1 MSIHVE
7 YMQRVF
13 QFHYDLILLCYKAI
27 IAFMASRF
35 QFHYD
40 LILFFSDFLED
51 ADNSII
57 SISL

>member
-13 QFHYDLILLCYKAI
+13 QFHYDLILLCYEAI

-40 LILFFSDFLED
+40 LILLFMYKV
-51 ADNSII
+51 
-57 SISL
+57 